1 MTNSRLRSIT
11 CSLVL
16 LLSATLLTTCGEDS
30 SSSNDDRG
38 VYGDMADVLH
48 EVEDTVLVANA
59 ALYASMDTMLPHITA
74 ALELSRGQLAASTVP
89 NSCLPEGTGGML
101 FTYNGESYTGQTDPL
116 VQSYTARFEL
126 YALSA
131 SGQPILNQKIGYIE
145 LTCADLGVPITEMQL
160 FNGTTLVGS
169 TTYSPTS
176 GLISGTLRSPDAAVS
191 LTFMGDEQDQGYV
204 LFSFI
209 ADSYEVHAFSYET
222 PSLSSSAFGVKVND
236 APNGTAPEIFF
247 EIDVVTNWIS
257 GQVTGGDA
265 TYTEGPISRG
275 AACIL
280 SGTIESPV
288 FTRPTEACFSDDVEL
303 LSINSA
309 QRAAMLEIYQSA
321 RAYWL
326 RASAQTEICRSL
338 LPE

>member
-1 MTNSRLRSIT
+1 MTNSKLQSIVCT
-11 CSLVL
+11 LAL
-16 LLSATLLTTCGEDS
+16 LLAATLLTTCGDDS

-38 VYGDMADVLH
+38 VYGDMADVLQ

-59 ALYASMDTMLPHITA
+59 ALYASMDSLLPHITA
-74 ALELSRGQLAASTVP
+74 ALDLSSSQLAASAVP
-89 NSCLPEGTGGML
+89 NSCLPEGTGGQR
-101 FTYNGESYTGQTDPL
+101 FTFNGETYTGQTDPL
-116 VQSYTARFEL
+116 VQSYTARFDL
-126 YALSA
+126 YRISA
-131 SGQPILNQKIGYIE
+131 SGQPMLDQTIGYVD
-145 LTCADLGVPITEMQL
+145 LTCADLGVPVTEIQL

-176 GLISGTLRSPDAAVS
+176 GLISGTLRSPNAAVS
-191 LTFMGDEQDQGYV
+191 LTFMGDEQEQGYV
-204 LFSFI
+204 FFSFI
-209 ADSYEVHAFSYET
+209 ADSYEVHAFGYET
-222 PSLSSSAFGVKVND
+222 PSLSTHAFGIKVND

-247 EIDVVTNWIS
+247 EIDVVTNAIS
-257 GQVTGGDA
+257 AQVTGGDA
-265 TYTEGPISRG
+265 TYTEGPITRG

-288 FTRPTEACFSDDVEL
+288 FTRPTGACFSEDVEL

-309 QRAAMLEIYQSA
+309 ERAAMLEIFQAA

-326 RASAQTEICRSL
+326 RAWVQVELCRSL

>member
-16 LLSATLLTTCGEDS
+16 LLSATLLTTCGDDS

-38 VYGDMADVLH
+38 VYGDMADVLK
-48 EVEDTVLVANA
+48 EVEDTVLVANV
-59 ALYASMDTMLPHITA
+59 ALYASMDSLLSHISA
-74 ALELSRGQLAASTVP
+74 ALELSRGQLAASKVP

-160 FNGTTLVGS
+160 FNGSTLAGS
-169 TTYSPTS
+169 TTYSPSS
-176 GLISGTLRSPDAAVS
+176 GLVSGTLRSPDASVS
-191 LTFMGDEQDQGYV
+191 LTFLGDEQEQGNV
-204 LFSFI
+204 FFSFI
-209 ADSYEVHAFSYET
+209 AASYEVHAFSYET
-222 PSLSSSAFGVKVND
+222 PSLSSNGFGLTVND

-247 EIDVVTNWIS
+247 EIDVTRSLPSPVTE
-257 GQVTGGDA
+257 GDA
-265 TYTEGPISRG
+265 TYTEGPITRG

-288 FTRPTEACFSDDVEL
+288 FTRPTDACFSDDYEL
-303 LSINSA
+303 LSTNSS

-326 RASAQTEICRSL
+326 RAKAHVDICRAL
-338 LPE
+338 VPE

>member
-1 MTNSRLRSIT
+1 MINSKLRLIVCAFT
-11 CSLVL
+11 L
-16 LLSATLLTTCGEDS
+16 LLSMTVLTTCGDDS

-38 VYGDMADVLH
+38 VYGNMADVLLT
-48 EVEDTVLVANA
+48 VEDTVLVANA

-74 ALELSRGQLAASTVP
+74 ALDLSSGEFAASTVP
-89 NSCLPEGTGGML
+89 NSCLPEGTGGQR
-101 FTYNGESYTGQTDPL
+101 FTFNGETYTGQADPL
-116 VQSYTARFEL
+116 VQSYTARFDL
-126 YALSA
+126 YRLSA
-131 SGQPILNQKIGYIE
+131 AGQPMLNQMIGYLD
-145 LTCADLGVPITEMQL
+145 LTCADLGVPVTEMQL
-160 FNGTTLVGS
+160 FNGATLVGS

-176 GLISGTLRSPDAAVS
+176 GLISGTLRSPNAAVS
-191 LTFMGDEQDQGYV
+191 LTFMGDEQEQGNV
-204 LFSFI
+204 IFRFI
-209 ADSYEVHAFSYET
+209 ADRYEVHAFAYGS
-222 PSLSSSAFGVKVND
+222 PSLSTSAFGVKVND

-257 GQVTGGDA
+257 GQVTDGDA

-288 FTRPTEACFSDDVEL
+288 FTRPTEACFSDDYEL

-309 QRAAMLEIYQSA
+309 ERAAMLEIYQSA

-326 RASAQTEICRSL
+326 RASAQTDICRSL
-338 LPE
+338 VPE